1 MLGQNKSYGM
11 SPVYLYSVLVDNILL
26 SLTSYTGLI
35 VQSFITDDDY
45 GPAKLIYNTYVRE
58 YITV

>member
-1 MLGQNKSYGM
+1 M
-11 SPVYLYSVLVDNILL
+11 SPVYLYSVLVDILL
-26 SLTSYTGLI
+26 SQTSYTGLI